1 MKKIF
6 LLLFL
11 CSFMLLTACTQSAN
25 SINENDSQL
34 EEENKDLT
42 KRLNDKE
49 IQLKELTQ
57 SVEEL
62 NNQIDQFNKEKESFA
77 IISNLS
83 NDFVIAHTTGDKER
97 LYQLLSEDITLEERD
112 NKLYAQIKES
122 VSDWLLFDYHGETK
136 FDNWVIQG
144 YQYVNETNT
153 YSVFIREFYSDLNGE
168 SVSPPTFLG
177 LTFKLQDEEW
187 KIISLEFDV

>member
-25 SINENDSQL
+25 SINENESQL